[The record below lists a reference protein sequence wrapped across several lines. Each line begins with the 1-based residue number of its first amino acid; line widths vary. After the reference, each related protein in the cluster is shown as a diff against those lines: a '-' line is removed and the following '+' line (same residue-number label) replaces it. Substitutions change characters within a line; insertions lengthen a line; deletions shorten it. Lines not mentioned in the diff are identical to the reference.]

1 FSYIDKTWKLLR
13 SKNTKI
19 NFEVNIDYPNHENLK
34 KKVLSGLKKTL
45 KKVQSN
51 KKISDQEY
59 QNLKNIISKDV
70 TRREERI
77 SKEIQ
82 NFEKSWGAIKILE
95 PPWLKY
101 SQTESGWQIYDSE
114 LTKNEIS
121 GVFRLETLFSIKDKK
136 QKQIYSIF
144 QEMGGMDFVIRTIVG
159 HNFYNQLPPK
169 LSPLIDLPAK
179 SDKNQAHKFLRE
191 KRHQEGIDSLKK
203 FLVDKSGAFSKLL
216 TQGLSIIQQRYFK
229 KNPEALMDE
238 EHLQNPSYLP
248 LFELGRDLFE
258 EIPPEEFFGDKYFL
272 FLTTTNT
279 VQVGFH
285 LNKWKGKGND
295 LFEILV
301 SSSALENAYLYRQA
315 TKILGHF
322 SGYVYSAAVGNLRI
336 CPPEFVRISDLF
348 T

>member
-1 FSYIDKTWKLLR
+1 KYISFLKENNNRKLKVNLEETLFSYIDKTWKLLR

-169 LSPLIDLPAK
+169 S
-179 SDKNQAHKFLRE
+179 
-191 KRHQEGIDSLKK
+191 
-203 FLVDKSGAFSKLL
+203 
-216 TQGLSIIQQRYFK
+216 
-229 KNPEALMDE
+229 
-238 EHLQNPSYLP
+238 
-248 LFELGRDLFE
+248 
-258 EIPPEEFFGDKYFL
+258 
-272 FLTTTNT
+272 
-279 VQVGFH
+279 
-285 LNKWKGKGND
+285 
-295 LFEILV
+295 
-301 SSSALENAYLYRQA
+301 
-315 TKILGHF
+315 
-322 SGYVYSAAVGNLRI
+322 
-336 CPPEFVRISDLF
+336 
-348 T
+348 